1 MTLAG
6 LGLAT
11 VAIVW
16 CGAWCG
22 LYYIL
27 GVWPPDIGFREA
39 SVLASADSVSGER
52 FKVVQYW
59 SWFDF
64 YRTQVE
70 DISPD
75 GTVHVAVIDGDDR
88 KQWPCAAQV
97 IEPEKKLVI
106 ALSDHSPPI
115 EYMWDKKWFV
125 TPSGSERV
133 RP

>member
-6 LGLAT
+6 LGLAF
-11 VAIVW
+11 VAI
-16 CGAWCG
+16 AWCG
-22 LYYIL
+22 LYYVL
-27 GVWPPDIGFREA
+27 GVWPPDIGSRKA
-39 SVLASADSVSGER
+39 SVLASAESVSGER

-125 TPSGSERV
+125 TPSGSVRV